1 MTFYLLLVSVSSICV
16 NEFDMFRSIL
26 STKLLISLA
35 IRLEQNV
42 KNVRDNSS
50 TEI

>member
-1 MTFYLLLVSVSSICV
+1 MTFNSSLFSVSSICV

-35 IRLEQNV
+35 IRIEQNV
-42 KNVRDNSS
+42 NNAWDNSS